1 MILMKNKFFGDKFT
15 LRIITVIIFILL
27 ALAGLGFS
35 LYLFI
40 IAKNMYMYIV
50 ATAFAILSVVSGF
63 FNISASILYYKS
75 YFYGTY
81 LDRIKKTLK
90 PMLSYP
96 TVGVV
101 VPVYNENPKTVN
113 DTITNLKRLEYPKNK
128 VHYYLLDDST
138 NESIRKEMVEIARK
152 NSFKY
157 IHRVDRKGYKAGALN
172 NLAKIMK
179 EEFIAIFD
187 YDERLSNPKFLKD
200 LLPYFQDPKLSYI
213 QTEKT
218 HRKANLFA
226 DSINIFD
233 GFFFK
238 FIEPARALNNTA
250 IFAGSCGI
258 IRLSSLRD
266 IGYFPEYVIEDTFFS
281 FKSDLCNYKSMYI
294 PKVYA
299 YGKPITKFTELMK
312 QQWRYN
318 YGDTQFL
325 KYFFKNRKSAK
336 GSPISSMDYITHGF
350 GLNYISVI
358 LIMFTLVSIFIV
370 FSAVPFVNLNLSQVL
385 NPRYVGIDLEIFGS
399 IALVL
404 SFLAPVIMT
413 KIYFNSIK
421 KGFMVFALNFALAF
435 SRTKAAIAAIM
446 LKNPGMKWN
455 RNNDT
460 DKSKFVFSIM
470 NTKTEL
476 AFATFIFILSF
487 FAAKTN
493 HISGGVW
500 LMVYGFMYLF
510 TTLFMYKYG

>member
-1 MILMKNKFFGDKFT
+1 MKNKFFGDKFT
-15 LRIITVIIFILL
+15 LRIVTVAIFIIL
-27 ALAGLGFS
+27 AIAGLAFS

-40 IAKNMYMYIV
+40 IAKNTYMYVV
-50 ATAFAILSVVSGF
+50 ATAFAALSIVSGF
-63 FNISASILYYKS
+63 FNISASILYYRS
-75 YFYGTY
+75 YFYGKY
-81 LDRIKKTLK
+81 ISKIRRKLR

-96 TVGVV
+96 SVAVV
-101 VPVYNENPKTVN
+101 VPVYNEDPAMVE
-113 DTITNLKRLEYPKNK
+113 DTLVNLKKLDYPKKSLN
-128 VHYYLLDDST
+128 YYLLDDST
-138 NESIRKEMVEIARK
+138 DAGIRSEMIRIAKK
-152 NSFKY
+152 NKFAY
-157 IHRVDRKGYKAGALN
+157 MHRDNRKGFKAGALN
-172 NLAKIMK
+172 NFVSGMK

-187 YDERLSNPKFLKD
+187 YDERLTNPKFLTD
-200 LLPYFQDPKLSYI
+200 LLPYFQDPNLSYI

-258 IRLSSLRD
+258 IRVSALRD
-266 IGYFPEYVIEDTFFS
+266 IGGFPEYVIEDTFFS
-281 FKSDLCNYKSMYI
+281 FKSDLYNYKSLYV

-299 YGKPITKFTELMK
+299 LGKPIKKFTELVK

-318 YGDTQFL
+318 YGDTQFI
-325 KYFFKNRKSAK
+325 KYFFKNRKSMK
-336 GSPISSMDYITHGF
+336 GSPISSMDYLTHGF

-358 LIMFTLVSIFIV
+358 LIMFTIVSIFIV
-370 FSAVPFVNLNLSQVL
+370 FSAVPFVNLNIHQIF
-385 NPRYVGIDLEIFGS
+385 NAKYVGLDLEIFGS

-435 SRTKAAIAAIM
+435 SRTKAAIAAITQS
-446 LKNPGMKWN
+446 NPGVHWN
-455 RNNDT
+455 RNNDPG
-460 DKSKFVFSIM
+460 KSKLVFSIM
-470 NTKTEL
+470 NTRVEL
-476 AFATFIFILSF
+476 AFATFIFALSF

-493 HISGGVW
+493 HISGGLW

-510 TTLFMYKYG
+510 ATLFMYKYG